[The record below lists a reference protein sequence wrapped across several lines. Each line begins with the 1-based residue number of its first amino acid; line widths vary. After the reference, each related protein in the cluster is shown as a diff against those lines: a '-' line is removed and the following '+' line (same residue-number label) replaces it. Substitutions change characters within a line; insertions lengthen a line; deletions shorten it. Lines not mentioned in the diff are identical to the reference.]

1 MSTERTWTMP
11 KAADRVATVADTAK
25 PYVDRA
31 LHDEELRDHVKQ
43 AYAAA
48 RTIYDDLIAPRG
60 VVSAAQRVAG
70 DQDIQENL
78 RVAVAELRQAA
89 SRLQGQRRKKHPGRA
104 LFLLVGVTVGLLF
117 NPFTGPETRRWV
129 RNKLFGSGDEFGFD
143 EQSGNGGIG
152 AA

>member
-1 MSTERTWTMP
+1 M
-11 KAADRVATVADTAK
+11 AGTAK

-48 RTIYDDLIAPRG
+48 RTIYDELIAPRG
-60 VVSAAQRVAG
+60 VVSAAQRVAA

-78 RVAVAELRQAA
+78 RVAIAELRQAA
-89 SRLQGQRRKKHPGRA
+89 GRLQPKPKHHSGRT
-104 LFLLVGVTVGLLF
+104 LFLLAGVVVGLLY
-117 NPFTGPETRRWV
+117 NPVTGPETRRWLKD
-129 RNKLFGSGDEFGFD
+129 RLFGGSDEFGFD
-143 EQSGNGGIG
+143 EQSGNGMG

>member
-1 MSTERTWTMP
+1 MP
-11 KAADRVATVADTAK
+11 KTTEKVAFVAGTAK

-43 AYAAA
+43 AFLAA
-48 RTIYDDLIAPRG
+48 REIYEDVLQPRS
-60 VVSAAQRVAG
+60 VVGAAQRVAG

-78 RVAVAELRQAA
+78 RTAIAELRQAA
-89 SRLQGQRRKKHPGRA
+89 GRLQSRPEKKHPGRA
-104 LFLLVGVTVGLLF
+104 LFLLVGIIVGLLY

-129 RNKLFGSGDEFGFD
+129 KDKVFGGTDEFGFD